1 MLLKHS
7 HLITLV
13 LILSTK
19 LMLFSITFNNIIIY
33 LITIIISLILIFS
46 HRSRIKLKKTN
57 FLGLIVLTLS
67 TLMFSFSKI
76 NNDVSLMNFIIPI
89 NIMTVL
95 MAYISI
101 SYKPSTLKDSLL
113 AYSNII
119 SYILLVGLVCYI
131 ALTLNIITPTDII
144 HANDHADERGYFSF
158 YGLVYYPSW
167 ISTNIAGI
175 TFYRFASI
183 FWEPGTLGLYLIF
196 LISIELTNLTNK
208 SAKYKIG
215 LYIICGILSLSL
227 LFIFCLTTLFL
238 SYLLSR
244 KISKSISKNK
254 LFITFMITI
263 FSLVIIFVSY
273 DFLYQLVFY
282 RLDFDPSRGFV
293 GNTRSGS
300 LSIFWNQFNEGNIL
314 QQLFGFGPY
323 SEFDGETTSIFL
335 KLYQRGILGFTLFFL
350 SICFFAKNTINKY
363 FYLSWIIGLLI
374 LTQIEGAI
382 LFIIL
387 MLIQTNKTQNNESQF
402 IEK

>member
-19 LMLFSITFNNIIIY
+19 LMLFSTTLNNNIVYFIAIIV
-33 LITIIISLILIFS
+33 SLILIFS
-46 HRSRIKLKKTN
+46 HRNRVKLKKTN
-57 FLGLIVLTLS
+57 FFGLISLILS
-67 TLMFSFSKI
+67 TIIFSFSKI
-76 NNDVSLMNFIIPI
+76 NNDVSLINFIIPI
-89 NIMTVL
+89 NILTVL
-95 MAYISI
+95 MAYVAI
-101 SYKPSTLKDSLL
+101 SYKPLILKESLL
-113 AYSNII
+113 TYSNII
-119 SYILLVGLVCYI
+119 SYILVVGLVCYI
-131 ALTLNIITPTDII
+131 ALILNIITPTDII
-144 HANDHADERGYFSF
+144 HASDHADERGYFSF

-167 ISTNIAGI
+167 ISTNIAGF
-175 TFYRFASI
+175 TFYRFAGI

-208 SAKYKIG
+208 LAKYKIG
-215 LYIICGILSLSL
+215 IYITSGILSLSI
-227 LFIFCLTTLFL
+227 LFIFCLITLFL

-244 KISKSISKNK
+244 KISKKISKNK
-254 LFITFMITI
+254 IILISMITTFVLAVI
-263 FSLVIIFVSY
+263 FISY
-273 DFLYQLVFY
+273 DFLHQLVLY
-282 RLDFDPSRGFV
+282 RLDFDPNRGFV

-300 LSIFWNQFNEGNIL
+300 LSIFLNQFNEGNIL

-350 SICFFAKNTINKY
+350 SIYFFAKNATNKY

-382 LFIIL
+382 FFIIL
-387 MLIQTNKTQNNESQF
+387 MLIQTNKIQNNEH
-402 IEK
+402 